1 MTSSAPETFPGHPTP
16 EIVAEAR
23 AELARRE
30 PAFARVDPT
39 IAPFAWRSRPGGPA
53 SLMRKIVE
61 QQVSTASAAAIWG
74 RMEAGLGQVTP
85 EAVLAEDD
93 AALRA
98 FGLSGQK
105 VRYVREIAAAVTS
118 GALDFDRLRTLPE
131 DEAVAAL
138 TAVKGVGRWTAE
150 VYLLMCEGRPDAF
163 PAGDLALQEAWRE
176 AAEEP
181 ERPDEKALRARAE
194 PWRPWRGVA
203 AHLLWAAYVQARPP
217 KAPSSKPRPA
227 SPAA

>member
-1 MTSSAPETFPGHPTP
+1 MDAAVP
-16 EIVAEAR
+16 
-23 AELARRE
+23 
-30 PAFARVDPT
+30 
-39 IAPFAWRSRPGGPA
+39 PFEWRSRPGGPA

-74 RMEAGLGQVTP
+74 RMEAGLNGAVTP
-85 EAVLAEDD
+85 QSVLALDE

-105 VRYVREIAAAVTS
+105 VRYVREIAEAAAS
-118 GALDFDRLRTLPE
+118 GAVDFQRLSELPE

-150 VYLLMCEGRPDAF
+150 VYLLMCEGRPDAW

-176 AAEEP
+176 ASGAEK
-181 ERPDEKALRARAE
+181 RPDEKALRLRAE

-217 KAPSSKPRPA
+217 KDRRP
-227 SPAA
+227 

>member
-1 MTSSAPETFPGHPTP
+1 MPDAFPGHPTP
-16 EIVAEAR
+16 AVIAEAR

-30 PAFARVDPT
+30 PTFARLDPRVP
-39 IAPFAWRSRPGGPA
+39 AFEWRSRPGGPA

-74 RMEAGLGQVTP
+74 RMEAGLGEVTP
-85 EAVLAEDD
+85 AAVLALGE
-93 AALRA
+93 AALRG
-98 FGLSGQK
+98 FGLSGGK
-105 VRYVREIAAAVTS
+105 VRYVRAIAEAAVS
-118 GALDFDRLRTLPE
+118 GALDFERLRALPE

-150 VYLLMCEGRPDAF
+150 VYLLMCEGRPDAW

-176 AAEEP
+176 AQGDAV
-181 ERPDEKALRARAE
+181 RPDERALRARAE

-203 AHLLWAAYVQARPP
+203 AHLLWAAYLQARPP
-217 KAPSSKPRPA
+217 RPRRAPSTKPPA
-227 SPAA
+227 